1 MTLKREHWALLILAG
16 SAIGYYAWRQGRLRL
31 IAPNGQPV
39 LVNGQTISV
48 HHTGTIDIPVSALAT
63 VMGAAIKKVSPF

>member
-1 MTLKREHWALLILAG
+1 MKLRREHWALLILAG

-63 VMGAAIKKVSPF
+63 VMGAAIKQVSPF